1 MNRPAEARTRLVLL
15 VDDHEDSR
23 FIYRTALRHAGF
35 AVVECT
41 DGGSAVRSARRETP
55 DLILMDLSLPV
66 LDGWEATRILKADE
80 RTRHIPIVAL
90 TANALLSDRARARE
104 LGFDGFLTKPVTP
117 RRVLSEVE
125 SRFDPTS
132 PAAPAHSR

>member
-1 MNRPAEARTRLVLL
+1 MNVRRVLV

-23 FIYRTALRHAGF
+23 IIYRTALQHAGF
-35 AVVECT
+35 VVVECG
-41 DGGSAVRSARRETP
+41 DGESAVRCALQEGP
-55 DLILMDLSLPV
+55 DVILMDLSLPV

-104 LGFDGFLTKPVTP
+104 LSFDGFLTKPVTP
-117 RRVLSEVE
+117 HRVLGEIE
-125 SRFDPTS
+125 SLFGSVARQ
-132 PAAPAHSR
+132 APAHSR

>member
-1 MNRPAEARTRLVLL
+1 LKARSFDAKRVLL

-23 FIYRTALRHAGF
+23 IIYRTSLQHAGF
-35 AVVECT
+35 WVLECT
-41 DGGSAVRSARRETP
+41 DGESAVRAARRESP

-90 TANALLSDRARARE
+90 TANALLSDRARARG
-104 LGFDGFLTKPVTP
+104 LSFDGFLTKPVTP
-117 RRVLSEVE
+117 RRVLSEIE
-125 SRFDPTS
+125 SQFGSIPHEAPT
-132 PAAPAHSR
+132 HCR